1 MKSTWTAILGGL
13 PAVVVTRLAG
23 ISPWLV
29 LVLIV
34 AALVLGLVQA
44 IFPQDSADRLD
55 LLLALRRSNRR
66 VRRRHRPERRSN
78 SGTTSPRISDPEE

>member
-1 MKSTWTAILGGL
+1 MKSAWTAILGGF
-13 PAVVVTRLAG
+13 PAVVVTHLAG

-44 IFPQDSADRLD
+44 IVPQDSADRLD
-55 LLLALRRSNRR
+55 LLLALRHSNKR
-66 VRRRHRPERRSN
+66 VRQKASTEQRSN
-78 SGTTSPRISDPEE
+78 SK